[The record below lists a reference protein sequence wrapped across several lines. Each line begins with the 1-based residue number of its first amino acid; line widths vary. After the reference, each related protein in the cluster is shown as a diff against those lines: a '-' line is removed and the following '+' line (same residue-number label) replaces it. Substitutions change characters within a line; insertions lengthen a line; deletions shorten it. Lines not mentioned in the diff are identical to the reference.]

1 MRYPSRKSPIAC
13 HAEAVCEGR
22 SNLRCWLRFGRGC
35 FSSAWVFPSFWS
47 SSVTN
52 STGFL
57 LLFGSGRIALA
68 TFLAFLTQL
77 LLVQIGLVLFI
88 GKTTAET
95 SGGNSQCRC
104 NFYWPATRYHMPWAF
119 IQRIAIRKRKLTT
132 TRSTL
137 MRHSLSYRGWLR
149 SSNAEVSARARCRP
163 PKRIRRSQ
171 ARSRSPKQTTLSHQC
186 IEPRSTLALALV
198 ETVASCEWRPRFYS
212 SSSIF
217 PVIWRIVFDVQTLR
231 SFFCTSDARQRN

>member
-52 STGFL
+52 STDFL
-57 LLFGSGRIALA
+57 LLFESGRSALA
-68 TFLAFLTQL
+68 TFLAQL

-88 GKTTAET
+88 GKTTAQT
-95 SGGNSQCRC
+95 GGGNCQCRC

-149 SSNAEVSARARCRP
+149 SSNAEVAMRAT
-163 PKRIRRSQ
+163 S
-171 ARSRSPKQTTLSHQC
+171 LST
-186 IEPRSTLALALV
+186 R
-198 ETVASCEWRPRFYS
+198 
-212 SSSIF
+212 
-217 PVIWRIVFDVQTLR
+217 
-231 SFFCTSDARQRN
+231 